1 MTNPESWLAPVD
13 GYCERSGPEFWSEPV
28 NALTNLAFVIAAVV
42 VWPRL
47 RGLRTGQVLAVNLGL
62 IGLGSWLFH
71 THANRLTGLMDVL
84 PILSFILIY
93 VFAATRD
100 FLGARPMLAGLA
112 AMGFIPYAAATV
124 PVFAMIPGLGSSAGY
139 APVPLL
145 ILIYAGLLRRRAP
158 ATARGMAAGAAILLL
173 SLGFRTLDQPL
184 CAAVP
189 MGTHFLWHILNAL
202 MLGWMIE
209 VWRRHVTGGGGRLA
223 PPGPPR

>member
-71 THANRLTGLMDVL
+71 THVNRLTGLMDVL

-124 PVFAMIPGLGSSAGY
+124 PLFAMIPGLGSSAGY

-173 SLGFRTLDQPL
+173 SLAFRTLDQPL

-209 VWRRHVTGGGGRLA
+209 VWRRHVTMGGARLA

>member
-1 MTNPESWLAPVD
+1 MIPAAWLAPVD
-13 GYCERSGPEFWSEPV
+13 GYCERTGPDYWSEPV
-28 NALTNLAFVIAAVV
+28 NALTNLAFVLAALV

-71 THANRLTGLMDVL
+71 THANRLTGLMDML

-100 FLGARPMLAGLA
+100 FLGARPWVAGLA
-112 AMGFIPYAAATV
+112 TMGFIPYDAVTV

-145 ILIYAGLLRRRAP
+145 ILLYAALLWRRAP
-158 ATARGMAAGAAILLL
+158 ATARGMAAGAAILFL
-173 SLGFRTLDQPL
+173 SLTFRTLDGPL
-184 CAAVP
+184 CAAIP
-189 MGTHFLWHILNAL
+189 LGTHFLWHVLNAL

-209 VWRRHVTGGGGRLA
+209 VWRRHVTA
-223 PPGPPR
+223 A